1 MHGPLINIILAIVL
15 SNLNIDFNLKQTLIN
30 ANILIAI
37 FNLLPIYPLDG
48 GRILKGVLHIFFG
61 NINSKKFINDFS
73 IIFTIILT
81 AIASIAIYYL
91 ENISIFL
98 IIIYLW
104 SIVLIENKKYK
115 RSLKIYEMAKEI

>member
-81 AIASIAIYYL
+81 AIASITIYYL

>member
-15 SNLNIDFNLKQTLIN
+15 SNLNIDFNLKPTLLN